1 MHAADM
7 KRESITHPWA
17 LHASQMF
24 NARFALPRV
33 AYFAISP
40 FMIALM
46 AVPLYFAVGKT
57 SIRLRDLFWPRHEP
71 RRLPAAVQIAPN

>member
-1 MHAADM
+1 
-7 KRESITHPWA
+7 
-17 LHASQMF
+17 MF
-24 NARFALPRV
+24 IARFALPRV

-46 AVPLYFAVGKT
+46 AMPLYFAMEES
-57 SIRLRDLFWPRHEP
+57 SIRLRDLFWPRRQP